1 MEKLYT
7 LKEASRVL
15 NVHEQTLRKWIAQGK
30 VSAVKLGKVL
40 RVSPKELEHFI
51 KERRT
56 TTTTEVEEMV
66 EFVSSNLGKI
76 KGSLRREDLYE

>member
-15 NVHEQTLRKWIAQGK
+15 NVHQQTLRKWITQGK
-30 VSAVKLGKVL
+30 VPAVKLGKVL

-56 TTTTEVEEMV
+56 TTTEVEEGV
-66 EFVSSNLGKI
+66 EFVSSDLGKI